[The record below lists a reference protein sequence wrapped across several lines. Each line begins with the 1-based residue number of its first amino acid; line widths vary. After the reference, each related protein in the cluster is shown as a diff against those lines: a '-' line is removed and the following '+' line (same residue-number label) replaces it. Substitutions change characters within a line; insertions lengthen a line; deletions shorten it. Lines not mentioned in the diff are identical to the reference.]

1 MKGMTSEKITT
12 APVITIDGPTA
23 SGKGTIARLLAQRLG
38 WHILDSGAL
47 YRLVALAASKHRIG
61 YDDVASLQ
69 PLAAHLD
76 VQFVAAEG
84 GEEMAVLLEGEDVTL
99 ELRTETCGNGA
110 SKVAALPAV
119 REALLERQRAFLQ
132 PPGLVADGR
141 DMGTVVFPD
150 AVVKIFLTAS
160 AEERARRRYNQL
172 KDKGLGVTMRSL
184 LDDIAERDERDSNRA
199 ASPLVPASDAVV
211 LDTSELNIDEVV
223 DHLWNLCQV
232 RLH

>member
-1 MKGMTSEKITT
+1 VK
-12 APVITIDGPTA
+12 AHVITIDGPTA
-23 SGKGTIARLLAQRLG
+23 SGKGTIARLIAQRLG

-47 YRLVALAASKHRIG
+47 YRLVALAAQKHSIAL
-61 YDDVASLQ
+61 DDVESLQ

-76 VQFVAAEG
+76 VEFVAADEG
-84 GEEMAVLLEGEDVTL
+84 KEEMIVLLEGEDVTL

-110 SKVAALPAV
+110 SKVAALPVV
-119 REALLERQRAFLQ
+119 REALLDRQRAFLQ

-184 LDDIAERDERDSNRA
+184 LDEIAERDERDRNRA
-199 ASPLVPASDAVV
+199 ASPLVPAEDAVE
-211 LDTSELNIDEVV
+211 LDTSELGIDEVV
-223 DHLWNLCQV
+223 DQLWQLCQV
-232 RLH
+232 RLN